1 MFFTLCYKYVKQK
14 LYNMKIETKTVLE
27 INSLK
32 NTKPLIGIS
41 IDYLIIK
48 KELEDEFYK
57 HEFRFC
63 VLPMLKQSGKILYS

>member
-1 MFFTLCYKYVKQK
+1 
-14 LYNMKIETKTVLE
+14 MKIENKTVLE

-32 NTKPLIGIS
+32 NTKPLIGTS

-48 KELEDEFYK
+48 KKLKDEFDK

-63 VLPMLKQSGKILYS
+63 VLPMLKRGGKILYS

>member
-1 MFFTLCYKYVKQK
+1 
-14 LYNMKIETKTVLE
+14 MKIENKKVLE
-27 INSLK
+27 INSLE
-32 NTKPLIGIS
+32 NTKPLIGTS

-48 KELEDEFYK
+48 KELKDEFDK

>member
-1 MFFTLCYKYVKQK
+1 
-14 LYNMKIETKTVLE
+14 MKIETKTVLE

-32 NTKPLIGIS
+32 NIKPLIGTS

-48 KELEDEFYK
+48 KELKEEFEK

-63 VLPMLKQSGKILYS
+63 VLPMLKQDGKILYSNLPR